1 MKLTFRHKRILTPI
15 ATALASLLTITI
27 ATTSW
32 GETRSNPTTTNI
44 DSKETVQKLQSPRI
58 QLAILLDTSNSM
70 DGLIDQARNQLWRVV
85 DEFSKARRHGK
96 PAILEVAV
104 YEYGN
109 DSLDRENGFIR
120 KVTDLTTDLDRVS
133 EALFSLTTNG
143 GSEYCGYTIM
153 NATEELQWSRSDKD
167 IKAIFIAGNEPFT
180 QGPVTYKHAISNAK
194 SAGITVNTIHAGSYQ
209 EGLQT
214 GWQDGA
220 QLAGGDYMSIDH
232 NHRIAHVSAPQ
243 DQRIAELNRE
253 LNNTYVPYG
262 KRGKAGK
269 TRQMEQDN
277 NSSGISTALLSK
289 RVKSKAGSLYN
300 NSQWDLVD
308 AVEKEALELE
318 SLDKAA
324 LPSEMHEMDL
334 QQRKAYVE
342 EKAKQRAALKKEI
355 STLSKQREKYVAEEK
370 RKSATAEVTTVN
382 DALVSSV
389 RKQGKEKNYRFMIE

>member
-1 MKLTFRHKRILTPI
+1 MKPTFRHKRITTHI
-15 ATALASLLTITI
+15 AAALLSLLSASA

-32 GETRSNPTTTNI
+32 GETNGNQNTPNI
-44 DSKETVQKLQSPRI
+44 DTKETVQRLQPPRI

-70 DGLIDQARNQLWRVV
+70 DGLIDQTRNQLWRIV
-85 DEFSKARRHGK
+85 DEFSKARRHDM
-96 PAILEVAV
+96 PATLEVAV

-109 DSLDRENGFIR
+109 DSLDRKNGFVR
-120 KVTDLTTDLDRVS
+120 KVTGLTTDLDRVS

-153 NATEELQWSRSDKD
+153 SATEELQWSRSDKD

-180 QGPVTYKHAISNAK
+180 QGPIAYKRAISSAM
-194 SAGITVNTIHAGSYQ
+194 SAGIKVNTIHAGSYQ

-220 QLAGGDYMSIDH
+220 KLAGGDYMSIDH
-232 NHRIAHVSAPQ
+232 NHKIAHVSAPQ
-243 DQRIAELNRE
+243 DQRIAQLNQELNS
-253 LNNTYVPYG
+253 TYIPYG
-262 KRGKAGK
+262 DQGKAGK
-269 TRQMEQDN
+269 TRQMEQDK
-277 NSSGISTALLSK
+277 NSSSISTALLSK

-300 NSQWDLVD
+300 NTQWDLVD

-318 SLDKAA
+318 SLDNAA
-324 LPSEMHEMDL
+324 LPAEMHEMEP

-342 EKAKQRAALKKEI
+342 AKAKQRADLKKEI
-355 STLSKQREKYVAEEK
+355 SELSKQREKYVAQEK
-370 RKSATAEVTTVN
+370 RKSAAEEVSTVN

-389 RKQGKEKNYRFMIE
+389 RKQGKAKNYKFLSE

>member
-1 MKLTFRHKRILTPI
+1 MKPTLKHKRITTPI
-15 ATALASLLTITI
+15 AAALASLLTITV

-32 GETRSNPTTTNI
+32 GESPSNQTTTNT
-44 DSKETVQKLQSPRI
+44 DTLETVPIPQPPRI

-85 DEFSKARRHGK
+85 DEFSKARRQGV
-96 PAILEVAV
+96 PASLEVAV

-153 NATEELQWSRSDKD
+153 SATKELQWSRHDKD

-180 QGPVTYKHAISNAK
+180 QGPVTYKHAISHAK
-194 SAGITVNTIHAGSYQ
+194 SAGIKVNTIHAGSYQ
-209 EGLQT
+209 EGQQT

-220 QLAGGDYMSIDH
+220 RLAGGDYMSIDH
-232 NHRIAHVSAPQ
+232 NHKIAHVSAPQ

-262 KRGKAGK
+262 EQGRVGKA
-269 TRQMEQDN
+269 RQMEQDK
-277 NSSGISTALLSK
+277 NSDGISAALLSK
-289 RVKSKAGSLYN
+289 RVKSKAGNLYN

-308 AVEKEALELE
+308 ALEKKELKLE

-324 LPSEMHEMDL
+324 LPPEMHEMDQ
-334 QQRKAYVE
+334 QQRKAYIE
-342 EKAKQRAALKKEI
+342 EKAKQRANLKKEI

-389 RKQGKEKNYRFMIE
+389 RKQAKAKNYRFMSE